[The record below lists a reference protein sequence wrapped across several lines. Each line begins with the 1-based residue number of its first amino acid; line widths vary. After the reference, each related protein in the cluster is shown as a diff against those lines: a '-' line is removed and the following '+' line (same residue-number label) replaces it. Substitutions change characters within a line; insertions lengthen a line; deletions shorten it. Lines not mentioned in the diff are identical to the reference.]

1 MEKRRGR
8 VRIDRAMVDAGL
20 APTRQ
25 KAQALVMAG
34 CVFSGG
40 ARIDK
45 PGQQVD
51 PALEIEVRGEDHP
64 FVSRGGLKLDRA
76 MREFAVDPEGALC
89 MDVGASTG
97 GFTDC
102 LLKRGARRVYAIDVG
117 YGQLAQRLA
126 EDERVVVIDRT
137 NIRKLGRG
145 LIPDSIAIA
154 VIDVSFISL
163 SIVLPSVD
171 PFLSPRASIVALIK
185 PQFEVGRELV
195 GKGGIVKDPASHQLA
210 IEKVKS
216 AGLSLGWIF
225 KGLCDSPILG
235 AKGNREFLIH
245 FVKP

>member
-1 MEKRRGR
+1 MEKKRGR
-8 VRIDRAMVDAGL
+8 VRIDKAMVDAGL

-40 ARIDK
+40 ARIEK
-45 PGQQVD
+45 PGHQID
-51 PALEIEVRGEDHP
+51 PSHEIEVRGEDHP
-64 FVSRGGLKLDRA
+64 FVGRGGLKLDRA
-76 MREFAVDPEGALC
+76 LREFAVDPEGAIC

-102 LLKRGARRVYAIDVG
+102 LLKRGARRVYAVDVG
-117 YGQLAQRLA
+117 YGQLARRLA

-137 NIRKLGRG
+137 NIRKLDRG
-145 LIPDSIAIA
+145 LVPDPIGIA

-171 PFLSPRASIVALIK
+171 PFLSAGASVVALIK

-195 GKGGIVKDPASHQLA
+195 GKGGIVKDPASHLIA
-210 IEKVKS
+210 IERVRS
-216 AGLSLGWIF
+216 AGLSLGWVF

-235 AKGNREFLIH
+235 AKGNKEFLIH
-245 FVKP
+245 FLKP

>member
-1 MEKRRGR
+1 MEKKRGR
-8 VRIDRAMVDAGL
+8 VRIDKAMVDAGL

-40 ARIDK
+40 ARIEK
-45 PGQQVD
+45 PGHQID
-51 PALEIEVRGEDHP
+51 PSLEIEVRGEDHP
-64 FVSRGGLKLDRA
+64 FVGRGGLKLDRA
-76 MREFAVDPEGALC
+76 LREFAVDPEGAIC

-102 LLKRGARRVYAIDVG
+102 LLKGGARRVYAVDVG
-117 YGQLAQRLA
+117 YGQLARRLA

-137 NIRKLGRG
+137 NIRNLDRG
-145 LIPDSIAIA
+145 LVPDPIGIA

-171 PFLSPRASIVALIK
+171 PFLPAGASVVALIK

-195 GKGGIVKDPASHQLA
+195 GKGGIVKDPASHLIA
-210 IEKVKS
+210 IERVRS
-216 AGLSLGWIF
+216 AGLSLGWVF

-235 AKGNREFLIH
+235 AKGNKEFLIH
-245 FVKP
+245 FLKP

>member
-1 MEKRRGR
+1 MEKKRGR
-8 VRIDRAMVDAGL
+8 VRIDKAMVDAGL

-40 ARIDK
+40 ARIEK
-45 PGQQVD
+45 PGHQID
-51 PALEIEVRGEDHP
+51 PSHEIEVRGEDHP
-64 FVSRGGLKLDRA
+64 FVGRGGLKLDRA
-76 MREFAVDPEGALC
+76 LREFVVDPEGAIC

-102 LLKRGARRVYAIDVG
+102 LLKRGARRVYAVDVG
-117 YGQLAQRLA
+117 YGQLARRLA

-137 NIRKLGRG
+137 NIRKLDRG
-145 LIPDSIAIA
+145 LVPDPIGIA

-171 PFLSPRASIVALIK
+171 PFLSAGASVVALIK

-195 GKGGIVKDPASHQLA
+195 GKGGIVKDPASHLIA
-210 IEKVKS
+210 IERVRS
-216 AGLSLGWIF
+216 AGLSLGWVF

-235 AKGNREFLIH
+235 AKGNKEFLIH
-245 FVKP
+245 FLKP